1 VKESDIDMERI
12 IEILKCL
19 EEDNPNSIYSIEY
32 SDDGRSIQIKW
43 LKELLD

>member
-1 VKESDIDMERI
+1 MKEEDIDMKRI

-19 EEDNPNSIYSIEY
+19 EEDSPNNIYSIEY
-32 SDDGRSIQIKW
+32 SDDGKLIQIEW